1 MSGRQRARGRQRCAK
16 YLSFVAMMFMTNAFA
31 GTFIVKPGESIN
43 DKLKV
48 LQPGDTLL
56 VRAGTYNESLSLP
69 RDGQSGKYL
78 VLKAYPNEKPIITN
92 STTLLT
98 LSKQWWLIQGLIFD
112 QQGAA
117 SDAIK
122 ISGSNS
128 ILRGCELRN
137 GKKDGI
143 DGDKGSTNITIE
155 NCAIYDF
162 VNQPGVDAHG
172 IVVDPGAIGWK
183 ILKNKIYN
191 CGGDCIQIY
200 AEDTHPVSD
209 YSKDFTI
216 SGNTFYTTLGSNS
229 ENGLDFK
236 GIDGCVVDGNELYGF
251 QNKAWVVQKG
261 CRNITGSNNIIH
273 DSERGIEF
281 RGEGGKSQEN
291 IKLVRNVL
299 YNIQKY
305 YVIKFDYVANV
316 ELYHNTLANSPVIA
330 IRVEGQGIS
339 SGKMQNNL
347 ISNCGGASVSATF
360 NVTSNY
366 NGWFNSDAGDMAG
379 ANDVTGSDPKF
390 VNAAQANFRLASAS
404 PAKDKGVNIGLPF
417 TGARPDLGAYEIG
430 MTTPVKLK
438 RLSVEQQGAA
448 ILLRWEA
455 GSARDFFGFGIE
467 RSANGRDFDE
477 LDFIAALAQS
487 EQQTEYEYA
496 DRNATVERYWYRLR
510 LVDLNGQLEY
520 SDAVEIFLAAPSAF
534 ALQQNYP
541 NPFSATQA
549 AFSSST
555 KIAFD
560 LSEPVEVRVT
570 IHNVLG
576 QTVRAL
582 QSVALPAGRHVL
594 AWDGRNEHGERV
606 ATGVYV
612 YRITAIKNG
621 VTIWTSAR
629 ALTKVR

>member
-1 MSGRQRARGRQRCAK
+1 MSGRQTARGLHLCIK
-16 YLSFVAMMFMTNAFA
+16 HLSFVFCLCAINAIA

-43 DKLKV
+43 DKLKS

-69 RDGQSGKYL
+69 RDGESGKRI
-78 VLKAYPNEKPIITN
+78 VVKAYPNEKPIIAN
-92 STTLLT
+92 ASTLLT
-98 LSKQWWLIQGLIFD
+98 LNKQWWLMQGLIFD

-128 ILRGCELRN
+128 TLRGCEIRN

-155 NCAIYDF
+155 NCVIHDF

-191 CGGDCIQIY
+191 CGGDCIQLY
-200 AEDTHPVSD
+200 AEDTHAVSE
-209 YSKDFTI
+209 YSKNFTI
-216 SGNTFYTTLGSNS
+216 SGNVFYTTLGDNS
-229 ENGLDFK
+229 ENALDFK
-236 GIDGCVVDGNELYGF
+236 GIDGCLVDGNELYGF

-261 CRNITGSNNIIH
+261 CRNITASNNLIH

-299 YNIQKY
+299 YNIQQF
-305 YVIKFDYVANV
+305 YVLKFDYVANV
-316 ELYHNTLANSPVIA
+316 ELYHNTLVNSPVTA

-347 ISNCGGASVSATF
+347 IANCGDVSVSATF
-360 NVTSNY
+360 NVTSDH
-366 NGWFNSDAGDMAG
+366 NGWFKTDAGEMAG
-379 ANDVTGSDPKF
+379 TGDVSGADPDF
-390 VNAAQANFRLASAS
+390 VNAAQANFRLAATS
-404 PAKDKGVNIGLPF
+404 PAKDKGVNLGLPYA
-417 TGARPDLGAYEIG
+417 GARPDLGAYEIG

-438 RLSVEQQGAA
+438 RLSIEQHGAA

-455 GSARDFFGFGIE
+455 GSARDFWGFAIE
-467 RSANGRDFDE
+467 RSTNGQDYFERK
-477 LDFIAALAQS
+477 FIETLAHDKP
-487 EQQTEYEYA
+487 QTLYEYV
-496 DRNATVERYWYRLR
+496 DREATAEHYWYRLR
-510 LVDLNGQLEY
+510 LMDLNGQIEY
-520 SDAVEIFLAAPSAF
+520 SDAVEIFLAAPSTF
-534 ALQQNYP
+534 ALHQNFP
-541 NPFSATQA
+541 NPFPANSTALQTSTQ
-549 AFSSST
+549 
-555 KIAFD
+555 IVFD
-560 LSEPVEVRVT
+560 LTAPVEVRVT
-570 IHNVLG
+570 IHNLLG

-582 QSVALPAGRHVL
+582 QSIVLPAGRHTL
-594 AWDGRNEHGERV
+594 AWDGRNERGERV
-606 ATGVYV
+606 AAGLYV
-612 YRITAIKNG
+612 YRILALQSGATVWTA
-621 VTIWTSAR
+621 AR
-629 ALTKVR
+629 ALTVVR